1 MAWVP
6 STRLKPGRPSQTA
19 SPSSPLPTSNGL
31 CVIYTDLHTHS
42 TVPEPEP
49 EQHLSMFD
57 AYREHNTL
65 HLGSH
70 AYHAC
75 GLRCFVS

>member
-1 MAWVP
+1 MVYYGMIAWALLARKSWFV
-6 STRLKPGRPSQTA
+6 RH
-19 SPSSPLPTSNGL
+19 
-31 CVIYTDLHTHS
+31 TDLHTHS

-57 AYREHNTL
+57 AYREHNTP

-70 AYHAC
+70 AHHAC
-75 GLRCFVS
+75 GLKCFVSLKIRLVSIHGKIV

>member
-1 MAWVP
+1 MHAHTWHTMYYSMIACALLARKYCFV
-6 STRLKPGRPSQTA
+6 RHK
-19 SPSSPLPTSNGL
+19 
-31 CVIYTDLHTHS
+31 DLHTHS

-57 AYREHNTL
+57 AYREHNTS
-65 HLGSH
+65 HRVAH

-75 GLRCFVS
+75 GLECFVS